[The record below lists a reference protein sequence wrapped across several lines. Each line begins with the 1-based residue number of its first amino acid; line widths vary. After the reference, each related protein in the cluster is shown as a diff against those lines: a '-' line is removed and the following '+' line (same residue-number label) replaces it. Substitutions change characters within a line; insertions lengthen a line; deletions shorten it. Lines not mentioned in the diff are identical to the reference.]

1 MTPEQTVQLIN
12 LLKNKRKASGLSVA
26 EVGSRA
32 GVDGGT
38 VWRIEQG
45 MIPTPKAESLR
56 AIGGVLGIP
65 AIDLFT
71 IVGWIAAG
79 ELPSIGPYLRA
90 RYPKLPED
98 VLREIETHF
107 DAVVHEYDPSFDLAQ
122 GA

>member
-1 MTPEQTVQLIN
+1 GPNSAAPKIIN
-12 LLKNKRKASGLSVA
+12 PAHKPANQQRRSPV
-26 EVGSRA
+26 
-32 GVDGGT
+32 
-38 VWRIEQG
+38 
-45 MIPTPKAESLR
+45 PTPKAESLR